1 MESFLWRK
9 KCYPWQLKFTSSSP
23 LPRFLSRKG
32 CVFLPWLDSEVRKQS
47 QAALLAEKTEH
58 TQRRAQHSR
67 KDEGRLLLSMPCQR
81 FSPSTCFH
89 FLPLHLPDLLRGS
102 HIFIHC
108 SGPCRLPAD
117 LQGWK
122 AGPLAARV
130 SLVTAQSLAGGPC
143 CEQPCWATALPKLRL
158 WGLIPTSELFTGLA
172 AHNLCSDYTA
182 AHISLLP
189 ILLPFLRPQTLTSRT
204 LPSKLAPCTLH
215 PRTWFPGTPTCKVYV
230 KTLRAL

>member
-67 KDEGRLLLSMPCQR
+67 KDKGRLLLSMPRQR

-158 WGLIPTSELFTGLA
+158 PSGQCAPALR
-172 AHNLCSDYTA
+172 AHPN
-182 AHISLLP
+182 
-189 ILLPFLRPQTLTSRT
+189 
-204 LPSKLAPCTLH
+204 
-215 PRTWFPGTPTCKVYV
+215 
-230 KTLRAL
+230 LRALYGVGCTQPLFWLHCSPHFPFANPASFPSPPDVNLQNTPQ